1 MAVTIR
7 TYRVR
12 PSTDFVEEWYKVIE
26 YFRLGRPHRFL
37 ESVWN
42 QYLDKPNR
50 DLSAKQIIAL
60 DRILSEFNNRKRLFK
75 DIPAWEEYQEFTD
88 VKYQVR
94 SVHAPRPVKL
104 KKLDK
109 EELESISWLG
119 AMVDD

>member
-12 PSTDFVEEWYKVIE
+12 PSTDFVEEWYKLIE
-26 YFRLGRPHRFL
+26 YFRLCIPHRFL

-119 AMVDD
+119 SMVDD